1 MNTQHRIYNINIE
14 QTINLHLKRA
24 TNTRLVMLS
33 HLSFCLKNLFMF
45 NFDP

>member
-24 TNTRLVMLS
+24 TNTRL
-33 HLSFCLKNLFMF
+33 SFCLKNLFMF